1 MYAIHSSKRTRTS
14 RSSNATTSC
23 RCMKVAEQAAV
34 TLTIDGKLID
44 NDKGKGR
51 NDQHHR
57 DRKNQKSWLLDGGR
71 GVMDGEEIH
80 G

>member
-1 MYAIHSSKRTRTS
+1 
-14 RSSNATTSC
+14 
-23 RCMKVAEQAAV
+23 MKVAEQAAV